1 MGQSK
6 IKLWPIYADPFKN
19 FCDLCTQDEF
29 VAHFQI
35 ASTRKLSAVGAA
47 ARSPGSNRTP
57 IGTLY
62 LASTTSLG
70 RANFTVGSANFT
82 VGRANF

>member
-1 MGQSK
+1 MK
-6 IKLWPIYADPFKN
+6 IPYKISATTALSE
-19 FCDLCTQDEF
+19 L

-35 ASTRKLSAVGAA
+35 ASTRKLPVVGAA
-47 ARSPGSNRTP
+47 ERSPGSNRTP
-57 IGTLY
+57 IGALY
-62 LASTTSLG
+62 LASTTTLG